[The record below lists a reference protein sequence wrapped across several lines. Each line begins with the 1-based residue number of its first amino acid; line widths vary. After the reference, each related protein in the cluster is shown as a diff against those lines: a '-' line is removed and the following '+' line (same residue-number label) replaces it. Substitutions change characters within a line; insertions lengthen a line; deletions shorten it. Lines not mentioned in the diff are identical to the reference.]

1 LTFGKRG
8 IKIECKRFIEAK
20 QLELKMRM
28 TKKNKISI
36 IDVANHANVSIA
48 TVSRV
53 LNKATNILPE
63 TQRKVSRAV
72 QALNYTPNAQAQ
84 NMRGKCRDIFGF
96 LLSPEI
102 VKIKDSHLILTIQHL
117 LAETIFEE
125 DFHLISEKLQMDDS
139 GNLLLPRML
148 RQSRCCA
155 CFLLGYL
162 PPSGVNTLI
171 AEDIP
176 VCLLGSYDGQKSD
189 NLLSID
195 FDYQNGMYET
205 IQYLSALRHRR
216 IGFVH
221 GNLEYPVNRK
231 KMDGFLNSV
240 KEFGLD
246 NSEHLLIELN
256 NSEQNFAGGR
266 QATKALLALDSPP
279 SAICYVNDWIALGG
293 LCEAESQGLKVP
305 DDLSLVGFDDSFI
318 AEQSSPGLSSVR
330 TDFDKMT
337 KIAADIMIKK
347 VRSSKMKKHNI
358 LVPTSLTRRESC
370 QIFR

>member
-1 LTFGKRG
+1 
-8 IKIECKRFIEAK
+8 
-20 QLELKMRM
+20 MRIP
-28 TKKNKISI
+28 KKNRTSI
-36 IDVANHANVSIA
+36 IDVASHANVSIA

-53 LNKATNILPE
+53 LNKASNILPE
-63 TQRKVSRAV
+63 TQRKVDRAV

-102 VKIKDSHLILTIQHL
+102 VKIKDSHLMLTIQHL
-117 LAETIFEE
+117 LAETVFSEG
-125 DFHLISEKLQMDDS
+125 FHLISENIEMDDS
-139 GNLLLPRML
+139 GKIKVPRML

-162 PPSGVNTLI
+162 PPDGVNALI

-176 VCLLGSYDGQKSD
+176 LCLLGSYDGQKSE

-195 FDYQNGMYET
+195 FDYKTGMSET
-205 IQYLSALRHRR
+205 IQYLSALGHKR

-231 KMDGFLNSV
+231 KMDGFWGSI

-246 NSEHLLIELN
+246 SSEQLFVELN

-266 QATKALLALDSPP
+266 QATKTLLAVDSPP

-293 LCEAESQGLKVP
+293 LCEAESQGLKIP

-318 AEQSSPGLSSVR
+318 AEQSKPGLSSVG
-330 TDFDKMT
+330 TDFGKMT
-337 KIAADIMIKK
+337 KIASELMIKK
-347 VRSSKMKKHNI
+347 VRNPKIKTHNI
-358 LVPTSLTRRESC
+358 LVPTKLIRRESC